1 MRIYGF
7 GSYFS
12 GSKSYT
18 DIDILIV
25 HDLNDYQSCMQ
36 AIKCK
41 RAILKKINKSNV
53 SILSKSEELDFDFI
67 SRSGAIPLGDVD
79 EGSIENIVYMVK
91 TFKNRIF

>member
-1 MRIYGF
+1 
-7 GSYFS
+7 
-12 GSKSYT
+12 
-18 DIDILIV
+18 
-25 HDLNDYQSCMQ
+25 MQ
-36 AIKCK
+36 ESNF
-41 RAILKKINKSNV
+41 KKINKSNV